1 MTSIAIAATTAYRA
15 KVALRAAEGGQMPRA
30 AELGFGSGDAPY
42 TLSDTALAAQWLR
55 VPTVN
60 TTAGPVLTVTG
71 VLSGTQ
77 AGANTLREVGVFDEE
92 GTLMGRRVLTPK
104 ELEPETQLEF
114 EIIFQY

>member
-1 MTSIAIAATTAYRA
+1 MTSIAIAATTAYRS

-30 AELGFGSGDAPY
+30 SELGFGSGAAPY
-42 TLSDTALAAQWLR
+42 TLGDTTLAAEWLR
-55 VPTVN
+55 VPTTN

-71 VLSGTQ
+71 VLSGAQ
-77 AGANTLREVGVFDEE
+77 AGASILREVGVFDEE